1 MNEISKMRYM
11 LSKMLV
17 GWLAKL
23 LLLSH
28 SILGVDEV
36 EKVEFWEVNA
46 TLDSKRFKPVWDS
59 LLQGLEFEDLNAGRI
74 VVSEFPSTQM
84 DLFSIPPWNLL

>member
-1 MNEISKMRYM
+1 LNEISKMRYM

-17 GWLAKL
+17 GWLATL

-28 SILGVDEV
+28 SVLGGDEV
-36 EKVEFWEVNA
+36 EKVDFWEVNA

-59 LLQGLEFEDLNAGRI
+59 LLLGLEFEDLNAGRI

>member
-1 MNEISKMRYM
+1 M
-11 LSKMLV
+11 LM
-17 GWLAKL
+17 GWLATPL
-23 LLLSH
+23 ELPH
-28 SILGVDEV
+28 SVLEGDKVQKVD
-36 EKVEFWEVNA
+36 FWEVNA

-59 LLQGLEFEDLNAGRI
+59 LLLGLEFEDLNAGRI